1 MHSWFWSSCILRGHC
16 KVWPIVGVTVDTY
29 KAWNCIVGV
38 CKYTEQTHIWG
49 HADIASCPYDIRMQL
64 FAVEIMLTSCGA
76 QDRHWDVPYYP
87 VGQDRPVAGGGGG
100 GGGVICG
107 HPMMSCGTQDRHQD
121 APDYSQF
128 YLGWTCQNVKGYPLS
143 VPQVTLRPRGCLDK
157 HFNVTSCLHT
167 TWTISGN
174 PRHEWVK
181 QTRRIGFEQLAY
193 TKYAKLCWRWQECYL
208 SLKSKGWQCLDKP
221 YLIAQLPLKQLSA
234 ISGME

>member
-100 GGGVICG
+100 GGGDLWTSHDVLWDTGQAPGCPRLFTVLPGMNMPECQGISFKCSPG
-107 HPMMSCGTQDRHQD
+107 DTQ
-121 APDYSQF
+121 
-128 YLGWTCQNVKGYPLS
+128 
-143 VPQVTLRPRGCLDK
+143 
-157 HFNVTSCLHT
+157 T
-167 TWTISGN
+167 TG
-174 PRHEWVK
+174 VFG
-181 QTRRIGFEQLAY
+181 QAL
-193 TKYAKLCWRWQECYL
+193 
-208 SLKSKGWQCLDKP
+208 
-221 YLIAQLPLKQLSA
+221 
-234 ISGME
+234 